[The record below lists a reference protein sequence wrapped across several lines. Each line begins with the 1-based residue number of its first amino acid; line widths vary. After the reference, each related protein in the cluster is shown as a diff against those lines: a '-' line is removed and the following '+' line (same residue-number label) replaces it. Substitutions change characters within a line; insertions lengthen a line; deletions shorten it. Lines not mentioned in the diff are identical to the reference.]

1 MSHAWA
7 WVMSHARSAICLSTP
22 RRIPVPLPVPAGAH
36 SVPQSVMFA
45 LMFAPILDVCLRLL
59 HDRLHPALPLFRTAV
74 RTSPHSSGIAQGP
87 YASHSRTPR
96 DGSSSTAPRCQPL
109 PAFLEGQSRT
119 HLDESCP
126 LWSDPDARR
135 GEAHISPPVTSSLV
149 TSSQLCPDPHRPSA
163 ALAVL
168 SPTGLACLLAHQV
181 AGSPC
186 WSLEA
191 GSGGF
196 CNRMRGLAVKQC
208 YCRNDSVGTRKTTQ
222 VSEPGLLASVRQCS
236 SATRSPF
243 PPSRTGEHPP
253 PPISHYLSVCTEAA
267 HPIYPPPLPPP
278 RTPDNS
284 GARRARRGRL

>member
-1 MSHAWA
+1 MFASASCMTACTPRYPSSERRLEPAPIAQESLRGPCMGSTKHAWGPNPNPNPNPN
-7 WVMSHARSAICLSTP
+7 RNP
-22 RRIPVPLPVPAGAH
+22 NPKNRR
-36 SVPQSVMFA
+36 
-45 LMFAPILDVCLRLL
+45 C
-59 HDRLHPALPLFRTAV
+59 
-74 RTSPHSSGIAQGP
+74 
-87 YASHSRTPR
+87 ASHSRTPR

-168 SPTGLACLLAHQV
+168 FPTGLACLLAHQV

-253 PPISHYLSVCTEAA
+253 PPISHYPFVCT
-267 HPIYPPPLPPP
+267 
-278 RTPDNS
+278 
-284 GARRARRGRL
+284 